1 MAADSAVFK
10 GAMNQAGVFQAEDFR
25 QMMRMA
31 SALSLYGHK
40 AKQGTSRIAIVTF
53 SGGAGIVSSDLLDR
67 HHMAVA
73 DFSDETQK
81 RIQKVFPD
89 WMPASNPVDLWPAI
103 ERSGVDKAYGDTMR
117 AVCADPNVDAILLHT
132 FVGGLVWQLKLAP
145 IVETAQKAGKPLFIW
160 MIGKEDESVAFNE
173 TAKQLGVPVFREL
186 SRAVECMAAVLTK

>member
-1 MAADSAVFK
+1 MT
-10 GAMNQAGVFQAEDFR
+10 QAGVFQAEDFR
-25 QMMRMA
+25 QLMRMA
-31 SALSLYGHK
+31 NTLSLYGHK

-73 DFSDETQK
+73 DLSDETQK

-132 FVGGLVWQLKLAP
+132 FVGGRIWQLKLNP

-186 SRAVECMAAVLTK
+186 SRAVECMAVVLTK